1 VAAWV
6 YTQLRLVSPTDLAI
20 QKAID
25 DRLGLGI
32 VNVLRKYQI
41 ISLKITLIKMSNKST
56 FKGGKNKKTESSL
69 SAGSVLSEPA
79 YFFRGFIISLYERM
93 GNRR

>member
-1 VAAWV
+1 MAAWV

-41 ISLKITLIKMSNKST
+41 VSLKITLIKMSNKST
-56 FKGGKNKKTESSL
+56 CKGGKNKKADRL
-69 SAGSVLSEPA
+69 
-79 YFFRGFIISLYERM
+79 
-93 GNRR
+93 